1 MDSPVRKMQKRNDYN
16 RHKLLRKIR
25 RQRRAQVEQQ
35 KVAAE
40 KELKRR
46 LRVTPPKFG
55 DGKEPTLLD
64 ADKVRMNEQG
74 LFQDEAGNIVGD
86 SVVLPE
92 FVVNGVDVDRIKKHA
107 NTSYNDNARV
117 GLERG
122 TYANMTQPDE
132 AVQLATSVPGALIS
146 APILG
151 PGLLKA
157 GDAFLGTTLGRNATQ
172 FFTNPYTQAAMFS
185 AGLADTVDRRLIR
198 GQHPDY
204 SENPLMAGIE
214 DVFDASM
221 IAGPAV
227 AGYTAFRNA
236 RNLRRPVLSSQQP
249 VQDEQLLLEDKL
261 MGQGLLEDKLID
273 QKLLP
278 KLKYTIGDIVDS
290 EGNVNTRNA
299 MAVLRDIIK
308 DRHIDLKSQHIHKRE
323 ASPLFKQPTIRH
335 MWESAKT
342 AKSLPTPE
350 GGTKQE
356 QVFAALSHDIG
367 RLLYGIG
374 HDVESRN
381 IIRRYFNNVP
391 QKVLHSV
398 GDHMERVI
406 PFDSDFTKALH
417 AADIGSGLSGEQTLA
432 RYPYAGYTS
441 SENVTNLGKG
451 GNLDLRETI
460 KTKLNPYF
468 DTMGMKR
475 IPLNATEEEARKI
488 VRENMK
494 LYRHVGRGLSMPIY
508 GDTHRS
514 HTLQNQKNAVALT
527 RQVVGSENFTSD
539 DIFKTMVT
547 HAALDD
553 TGHGKAGYDTFT
565 KTLQGPDEYSGAQ
578 PVYTSNTTNVME
590 GYSGNSNRAKDASA
604 AVGAYVPEV
613 YNDNMSLEDIILAN
627 EWPLYD
633 THGRLHP
640 QYDYETPYRLR
651 TGRSL
656 RQDALKYLN
665 EHLSDYPTIEHYIN
679 NTKTGISRRQYYK
692 GFAENANDLFGKLT
706 NGRLKNYFDKYKS
719 PTDGNYYFPEHVS
732 SAYNRITAEQGDLYN
747 LELLLNGALDS
758 PSKTFTHPFAP
769 DQGKVSL
776 LISDARR
783 LLPKDQLAVF
793 NKHVGMITSKKR
805 NVSEDKIL
813 NDLKNEIETRI
824 NSSRSSLIDKF
835 FKYENEEYKKILQGK
850 AYARNTVLERRG
862 FIDEKLGIYEKLM
875 KQNGVLPMHMTNE
888 MRQHPYAF
896 TTEGLRK
903 NISKQKVDRVRKGLS
918 RMDDTHQHYVFY
930 GQSGTQL
937 LEDGEILNMKKN
949 SSRNV
954 SHDGSRHTNF
964 TPKMNS
970 LYPFALPFIGYGL
983 NSKDNH
989 KKK

>member
-16 RHKLLRKIR
+16 RHKLLRKIK

-86 SVVLPE
+86 SVILPE
-92 FVVNGVDVDRIKKHA
+92 FVVNGVDVNRIKKHA
-107 NTSYNDNARV
+107 NTTYNDNVRI
-117 GLERG
+117 GSEIP
-122 TYANMTQPDE
+122 TYARMHEPDE
-132 AVQLATSVPGALIS
+132 AAQIATSIPGALIS

-151 PGLLKA
+151 SGLLKA

-172 FFTNPYTQAAMFS
+172 FFTNPYTQTAMFS
-185 AGLADTVDRRLIR
+185 TGLADTIDRRLIR

-221 IAGPAV
+221 IAAPTV

-236 RNLRRPVLSSQQP
+236 RNFRRPVLSSQQP

-261 MGQGLLEDKLID
+261 MD

-299 MAVLRDIIK
+299 MAVLRNIVK
-308 DRHIDLKSQHIHKRE
+308 DRHIDLKSQHVHHRPD
-323 ASPLFKQPTIRH
+323 SPLFEQPTIRH

-342 AKSLPTPE
+342 AKTLPTPK

-391 QKVLHSV
+391 QQVLHSV
-398 GDHMERVI
+398 GNHMERTI
-406 PFDSDFTKALH
+406 PFESDFTKALH
-417 AADIGSGLSGEQTLA
+417 AADIGSGLSGEQALA
-432 RYPYAGYTS
+432 HYPYAGYTS

-451 GNLDLRETI
+451 GNLSLRETI
-460 KTKLNPYF
+460 RTKLNPYF

-475 IPLNATEEEARKI
+475 IPLDATEEEARKI

-508 GDTHRS
+508 GDTHKS

-539 DIFKTMVT
+539 DIFKTMIT
-547 HAALDD
+547 HASLEN
-553 TGHGKAGYDTFT
+553 TGHGKAGFDDFA
-565 KTLQGPDEYSGAQ
+565 KTLQGPTANQGAQ
-578 PVYTSNTTNVME
+578 PIYTSNTSDVMR
-590 GYSGNSNRAKDASA
+590 GYSGNSSTIKDASA

-633 THGRLHP
+633 PKGNLHP

-656 RQDALKYLN
+656 KYDALKYLN
-665 EHLSDYPTIEHYIN
+665 EHLSEYPRFSNRIDAFRKNSGTRSHGGY
-679 NTKTGISRRQYYK
+679 GVRQ
-692 GFAENANDLFGKLT
+692 ANALFEELSNGK
-706 NGRLKNYFDKYKS
+706 LKNYFDKYKDPHS
-719 PTDGNYYFPEHVS
+719 SDWYDFPEHVDK
-732 SAYNRITAEQGDLYN
+732 AYVRMDTEKLN
-747 LELLLNGALDS
+747 LDRLEEYLNGNVAS
-758 PSKTFTHPFAP
+758 YSVQAGPFAP
-769 DQGKVSL
+769 NPFSPYPLAPTTNEIQD
-776 LISDARR
+776 LIFNAKH

-805 NVSEDKIL
+805 NVSEDKIM
-813 NDLKNEIETRI
+813 NDLKNEIKTRI
-824 NSSRSSLIDKF
+824 NSSRSGLLDKF
-835 FKYENEEYKKILQGK
+835 FKYKDEEYKKIRK
-850 AYARNTVLERRG
+850 ERAYTRNTILDNKMFEEERS
-862 FIDEKLGIYEKLM
+862 DIYEKLM

-903 NISKQKVDRVRKGLS
+903 NISKQKIDKARKGLTQIK
-918 RMDDTHQHYVFY
+918 DDHQHYVFY
-930 GQSGTQL
+930 GQNGTQL
-937 LEDGEILNMKKN
+937 LEDGEILEMKGSN
-949 SSRNV
+949 YRNT
-954 SHDGSRHTNF
+954 SHGGRRHPDF
-964 TPKMNS
+964 SPKFNS
-970 LYPFALPFIGYGL
+970 LYPFALPFVGYGL
-983 NSKDNH
+983 NNNH

>member
-16 RHKLLRKIR
+16 RHKLLRKIK
-25 RQRRAQVEQQ
+25 RQRRAQIEQQ

-92 FVVNGVDVDRIKKHA
+92 FVVNGVDVNRIKKHA
-107 NTSYNDNARV
+107 NTAYNDNVRI
-117 GLERG
+117 GSEIP
-122 TYANMTQPDE
+122 TYARMYEPDE
-132 AVQLATSVPGALIS
+132 AAQIATSIPGALIS

-221 IAGPAV
+221 VAAPAV
-227 AGYTAFRNA
+227 AGYAAFRNA
-236 RNLRRPVLSSQQP
+236 RNLRHPVLDPQP
-249 VQDEQLLLEDKL
+249 QTLEEQLLLENKL
-261 MGQGLLEDKLID
+261 QG

-299 MAVLRDIIK
+299 MAVLRNIVK
-308 DRHIDLKSQHIHKRE
+308 DRHIDLKSQHIHKRD

-367 RLLYGIG
+367 RLLYGVG

-381 IIRRYFNNVP
+381 IIRQYFNNVP

-398 GDHMERVI
+398 GDHMERTI
-406 PFDSDFTKALH
+406 PFESDFTKALH

-451 GNLDLRETI
+451 GQLGLRETI
-460 KTKLNPYF
+460 RTKLNPYF

-475 IPLNATEEEARKI
+475 IPLDATEEEARKI

-494 LYRHVGRGLSMPIY
+494 LYRHVGRGLSMPVY
-508 GDTHRS
+508 GDTHKS

-553 TGHGKAGYDTFT
+553 TGHGKAGFDTFT

-590 GYSGNSNRAKDASA
+590 GYSGNSNRVKDASA

-640 QYDYETPYRLR
+640 QYDYETPYLLR
-651 TGRSL
+651 TGKSL

-665 EHLSDYPTIEHYIN
+665 EHLSEYPRLSHQIN
-679 NTKTGISRRQYYK
+679 TLKANNRTLSHGSYGVEQI
-692 GFAENANDLFGKLT
+692 NALFEELS
-706 NGRLKNYFDKYKS
+706 NGRLKNYFDKYKDPNS
-719 PTDGNYYFPEHVS
+719 SDWYDFPEHVDK
-732 SAYNRITAEQGDLYN
+732 AYVRMNIEKSNLDDLEGY
-747 LELLLNGALDS
+747 LNGTTSYSVNAGPFDLDPFS
-758 PSKTFTHPFAP
+758 PQPAP
-769 DQGKVSL
+769 NVNEIQDLVYQAKN
-776 LISDARR
+776 
-783 LLPKDQLAVF
+783 LLPKDQLSTF

-805 NVSEDKIL
+805 NVSKDKIID
-813 NDLKNEIETRI
+813 DLKNEIKTRI
-824 NSSRSSLIDKF
+824 NSGRSGLLDKF
-835 FKYENEEYKKILQGK
+835 FKYKDEEYKKSLQGK
-850 AYARNTVLERRG
+850 AYARNTVLEKRE
-862 FIDEKLGIYEKLM
+862 FIDEKLDIYEKLM

-918 RMDDTHQHYVFY
+918 RMNDTHQHYVFY
-930 GQSGTQL
+930 GQNGTQL

-954 SHDGSRHTNF
+954 SHDGLRHVNF